1 MKYKKNNNKFKFP
14 VDIKGDLDVPD
25 FDISDNFS
33 TEIIK
38 NKIGMSNCEVCLEQF
53 DHSKHEHERRSM

>member
-38 NKIGMSNCEVCLEQF
+38 NKIDSEVQEITKNKKKKCQSNNL
-53 DHSKHEHERRSM
+53 M

>member
-33 TEIIK
+33 TEITK
-38 NKIGMSNCEVCLEQF
+38 NKKKKCQSNNL
-53 DHSKHEHERRSM
+53 M